1 MKQVMP
7 RCSLPLCGS
16 ALVCFVT
23 LLSGCGSSTSVA
35 EASDWTIP
43 LGSYSA
49 IRHSTLKQIDTS
61 NADKMRMAW
70 SMSTGTLRGQEG
82 QPLVVGNMM
91 YFESSFPNYVYAVNL
106 DDVGKIVWKFAPDQD
121 KFAPSVA
128 CCDVVNRGV
137 AYADGKIFSA
147 ALDTKLYALDAK
159 TGKVL
164 WMADN
169 GDPQARPDHDQ
180 RAVGGQGQGDRRNR
194 GR

>member
-1 MKQVMP
+1 MKPMTP
-7 RCSLPLCGS
+7 RCFLLSCYLLLGCLIG
-16 ALVCFVT
+16 
-23 LLSGCGSSTSVA
+23 LLSGCGSSVA
-35 EASDWTIP
+35 EPSDWTIP

-49 IRHSTLKQIDTS
+49 TRHSTLKQIDK
-61 NADKMRMAW
+61 NNVAKMKMAW

-91 YFESSFPNYVYAVNL
+91 YFESSYPNYVYAIDL
-106 DDVGKIVWKFAPDQD
+106 DNVGKIVWKFAPEQD

-159 TGKVL
+159 TGQVL
-164 WMADN
+164 WTAVN
-169 GDPQARPDHDQ
+169 GDPKL
-180 RAVGGQGQGDRRNR
+180 
-194 GR
+194 